1 MPSTLPTE
9 STLPKQVDTWG
20 IGTYDS
26 QRDEEGDHGENSE
39 AHEPAGRTLPDDA
52 TKSSQIEVP
61 GNGAGDEEWL
71 SYPNEPE
78 SRTVSYPVSVD
89 TSPVSEMT
97 MRLGPLPNGVLPPDH
112 VCDEDC
118 EHEPPIGDAQPAN
131 VFNPDR
137 SLIYPDG
144 DDGRLGTL
152 MHRGFIAVGL
162 VPGDQD
168 ANIQHFH
175 PKTDVY
181 DARVE
186 TVAEATTLPQEQ
198 GVDGRD
204 PGAIRPKGKKVSEE
218 HSELPVDGDN
228 PAARTDYYDYMHPGH
243 TGSSRRALFT
253 DYVAPTQDSGA
264 YTSQKEK
271 VSDSALPTVMKNEET
286 MDDFLQSLGNW
297 LSGKEIEDVSGPYG
311 FPATDFDE
319 NINFDRSDNQDGGTQ
334 LPGADVTGDRVTMFA
349 SGGLSMNSRQAT
361 NINQV
366 VALTKDFL
374 KEAGKKGL
382 TKRHVLAFL
391 QSRGLPQYLSSDII
405 RCLKLSHNV
414 FVKDVLDEFPVA
426 RAASTAG
433 NTTVARVRNKLID
446 LECRYVLQ
454 PEVAGVLRRLAAN
467 LTRALIDMDRI
478 ASDGSVKEAEKCY
491 DDAMKEST
499 KTAYEAY
506 CKSCR
511 ESGQSC
517 MSHDEWLK
525 GMKSEP
531 VKERE

>member
-1 MPSTLPTE
+1 
-9 STLPKQVDTWG
+9 
-20 IGTYDS
+20 
-26 QRDEEGDHGENSE
+26 
-39 AHEPAGRTLPDDA
+39 
-52 TKSSQIEVP
+52 
-61 GNGAGDEEWL
+61 
-71 SYPNEPE
+71 
-78 SRTVSYPVSVD
+78 
-89 TSPVSEMT
+89 
-97 MRLGPLPNGVLPPDH
+97 
-112 VCDEDC
+112 
-118 EHEPPIGDAQPAN
+118 
-131 VFNPDR
+131 
-137 SLIYPDG
+137 
-144 DDGRLGTL
+144 
-152 MHRGFIAVGL
+152 
-162 VPGDQD
+162 
-168 ANIQHFH
+168 
-175 PKTDVY
+175 
-181 DARVE
+181 
-186 TVAEATTLPQEQ
+186 
-198 GVDGRD
+198 
-204 PGAIRPKGKKVSEE
+204 
-218 HSELPVDGDN
+218 
-228 PAARTDYYDYMHPGH
+228 
-243 TGSSRRALFT
+243 
-253 DYVAPTQDSGA
+253 
-264 YTSQKEK
+264 
-271 VSDSALPTVMKNEET
+271 
-286 MDDFLQSLGNW
+286 
-297 LSGKEIEDVSGPYG
+297 
-311 FPATDFDE
+311 
-319 NINFDRSDNQDGGTQ
+319 
-334 LPGADVTGDRVTMFA
+334 
-349 SGGLSMNSRQAT
+349 MNSRQAT